1 MPPLHVQVSL
11 SCILPPP
18 ASVQCRT
25 SIHSSVAQF
34 LNPHK
39 AVGDY
44 RSLQSMAI
52 FLEEILEES
61 DGSGFEWS
69 SETETD
75 AETDGEEDPLGGGD
89 ENL

>member
-1 MPPLHVQVSL
+1 
-11 SCILPPP
+11 
-18 ASVQCRT
+18 
-25 SIHSSVAQF
+25 
-34 LNPHK
+34 
-39 AVGDY
+39 
-44 RSLQSMAI
+44 MAI